1 MEYRIDRETGEY
13 PLSVSEIWRR
23 HPNTMM
29 AHHLERYALIELAEM
44 PVYDEATH
52 KPVEIEPVE
61 INGVWRQQW
70 FVVPLNAEEL
80 ADLRRQDEEAAA
92 ALIPRSCTR
101 RQGRLALLAFGLD
114 DDAEAAIAAI
124 TDPLQNARPRLS
136 TSLTPGSGLTRS
148 CSSSGYS
155 SEARRNRSMRPSRSP
170 QRSRRANAR
179 RFRKCN

>member
-70 FVVPLNAEEL
+70 SVVPLNAEEL

-124 TDPLQNARPRLS
+124 TDPLQKREAQIEYESDTWERSNPFLQQLWIQLGG
-136 TSLTPGSGLTRS
+136 TPESLD
-148 CSSSGYS
+148 
-155 SEARRNRSMRPSRSP
+155 EAFTL
-170 QRSRRANAR
+170 AATL
-179 RFRKCN
+179 